1 MNANDLGELEI
12 LSRNPDGGARR
23 PRPLLF
29 VHGAYT
35 GAWCWDEHF
44 LEYFAA
50 LGYDAH
56 AVSLSGH
63 GGSRDR
69 RLLDSY
75 SIENYVTDVA
85 QAAASMAVSPVLIGH
100 SMGGLVVQKYQER
113 ERSPAVVLLSS
124 VPPQGLFSSAFGLAV
139 RKPALM
145 NDLNRLLGGGRVD
158 IDGLRE
164 ALFHQPVAVADLHRF
179 LRASQPESHRA
190 IWDMTLFNLP
200 NPASM
205 RGLPLLVL
213 GAEHD
218 ELMPPLQV
226 EITARTFGVEA
237 EILPDLGHAVMLER
251 GWENVAERIA
261 QWLESHKL

>member
-1 MNANDLGELEI
+1 MKANDLGELEI
-12 LSRNPDGGARR
+12 LSRCPEGGASR

-44 LEYFAA
+44 LAYFAGR
-50 LGYDAH
+50 GYDAR

-75 SIENYVTDVA
+75 SIDDYVGDVA
-85 QAAASMAVSPVLIGH
+85 QAVGEMPASPVLIGH
-100 SMGGLVVQKYQER
+100 SMGGLVVQKYQEL

-124 VPPQGLFSSAFGLAV
+124 VPPQGLFASALGLAF

-145 NDLNRLLGGGRVD
+145 ADLNRLLGGGRVD
-158 IDGLRE
+158 IEGLRA
-164 ALFHQPVAVADLHRF
+164 ALFHQPVSAGDLRRF

-200 NPASM
+200 DPACM
-205 RGLPLLVL
+205 AGVPLLVV

-218 ELMPPLQV
+218 ELMPPSQV
-226 EITARTFGVEA
+226 ELTARSYGVEA
-237 EILPDLGHAVMLER
+237 EILPDLGHALMLEQ
-251 GWENVAERIA
+251 GWESVAQRIA
-261 QWLESHKL
+261 KWLESHKL